1 MRAWFGI
8 AAVVALVA
16 APAWADGTTYVQGTP
31 RQADEWFNEHNP
43 PPKETKSVA
52 TDLLDVERDPLY
64 FQWQCNVDG
73 TVCGWVDGHKS
84 TPPAVV
90 MGDGWSQPSSISG
103 IGSFG
108 VSIAPPLKTRCA
120 PGWTLVD
127 VGVAPGGLV
136 HKCAPVGD
144 LRDPE

>member
-8 AAVVALVA
+8 AAVVALMTGRA
-16 APAWADGTTYVQGTP
+16 AADSLTG
-31 RQADEWFNEHNP
+31 R
-43 PPKETKSVA
+43 
-52 TDLLDVERDPLY
+52 TDT
-64 FQWQCNVDG
+64 WQCNVDG

-90 MGDGWSQPSSISG
+90 MGDGWSQPSSISA

-108 VSIAPPLKTRCA
+108 VSISPPLKTRCA